1 MLITSVAIPGGS
13 SPPNWLP
20 WVIGIVIGVVVFAMC
35 RLLIRLHW
43 KKVRQNPSAG
53 EFASVWTD
61 VILRVVSY
69 VGVFVMLLSGLGL
82 AAMLFGGSSAT
93 GVGQPPR

>member
-1 MLITSVAIPGGS
+1 MAL
-13 SPPNWLP
+13 
-20 WVIGIVIGVVVFAMC
+20 GIAVVVIC

-69 VGVFVMLLSGLGL
+69 VGVFVTVLSGLGL
-82 AAMLFGGSSAT
+82 AAMVFGSSSAS
-93 GVGQPPR
+93 GLGQAPK

>member
-1 MLITSVAIPGGS
+1 MASGQIAGASAS
-13 SPPNWLP
+13 PNWLP
-20 WVIGIVIGVVVFAMC
+20 WVIGMALGIAVVVIC

-69 VGVFVMLLSGLGL
+69 VGVFVTVLSGLGL
-82 AAMLFGGSSAT
+82 AAMVFGSSSAS
-93 GVGQPPR
+93 GLGQAPK